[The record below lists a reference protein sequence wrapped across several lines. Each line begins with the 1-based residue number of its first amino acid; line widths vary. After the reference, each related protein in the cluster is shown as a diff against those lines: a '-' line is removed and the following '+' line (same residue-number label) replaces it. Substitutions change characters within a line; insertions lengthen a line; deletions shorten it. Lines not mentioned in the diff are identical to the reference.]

1 MALLQ
6 ICQNVARSVGGL
18 EIPTSIV
25 NNSNPTAETLL
36 GCAQLAGKSI
46 AKQRG
51 KWGAWT
57 MLIKEYTFTTDGSAD
72 YALPSDYDRLLTD
85 TAWDRSN
92 YWELRGTLSPAQ
104 WQMYKS
110 SVLGSSVSLRS
121 RMRIRNVSGTRMFS
135 LDPTPA
141 SGVSMV
147 YEYVSKNWCQSSGGS
162 GQTAW
167 AADTD
172 TGILDEYL
180 IELDT
185 LWRVLNRMGM
195 AYAEEKEEAEQQIEL
210 ALAGDGGAPK
220 LSLNSS
226 TGTHLIDANNV
237 PDTGIGS

>member
-1 MALLQ
+1 
-6 ICQNVARSVGGL
+6 
-18 EIPTSIV
+18 
-25 NNSNPTAETLL
+25 
-36 GCAQLAGKSI
+36 
-46 AKQRG
+46 
-51 KWGAWT
+51 
-57 MLIKEYTFTTDGSAD
+57 
-72 YALPSDYDRLLTD
+72 
-85 TAWDRSN
+85 
-92 YWELRGTLSPAQ
+92 
-104 WQMYKS
+104 
-110 SVLGSSVSLRS
+110 
-121 RMRIRNVSGTRMFS
+121 MFS